1 MQSLGNEDW
10 GNSAA
15 TMRVLV
21 ADQEPEMLEAIAR
34 VFEVDVATSK
44 ATCIDLLRAN
54 HFDVI
59 VACERLSDGSGLEL
73 LSHVGQRW
81 PHVIRILAIEPERRA
96 MLRGRLGPF
105 KLFET
110 LSYPIDEQ
118 KLEAA
123 LERAAE
129 QIAANEAAEA
139 RHTPSSTG
147 ERPGIANPPTAR
159 PAPVGVVGNNT
170 PRSPEVTRSSNS
182 AAAAAPGGAARSP
195 STAGGQTGPAR
206 PLNTVGQTGPA
217 RSPNIAAGATSPA
230 RPANTGSATST
241 QAPFSNDPRAS
252 SAARPGQGA
261 SQDAARRLGERP
273 VPTASAPMPRNLPPS
288 SPASRAP
295 QGASFAGKPKPE
307 TGYPPLPSKGSKI
320 VPLGSPAAG
329 DYKILPHNY
338 DQVMPG
344 TLRNSRDDADQKKSS
359 LPEKAASLAAEALS
373 KVSRYIKPQSDAE
386 DDEPPSPR
394 KKR

>member
-34 VFEVDVATSK
+34 VFEVDVATTK

-54 HFDVI
+54 RFDVI
-59 VACERLSDGSGLEL
+59 VACERLGDGSGLEL

-81 PHVIRILAIEPERRA
+81 PHVIRILAIEPDRRA

-110 LSYPIDEQ
+110 LSYPIDER

-129 QIAANEAAEA
+129 QIAINEAAKA
-139 RHTPSSTG
+139 RNPAPPSVVD
-147 ERPGIANPPTAR
+147 RPGTTPPPAR
-159 PAPVGVVGNNT
+159 PAQAPATRPSPVGVV
-170 PRSPEVTRSSNS
+170 NS
-182 AAAAAPGGAARSP
+182 APRPTDAGRSFSNAAGANNAARSLGVGVGGP
-195 STAGGQTGPAR
+195 ADARRSPDGADRSTYASRATGAAPKDDARALGGRTTGPAFAPPPR
-206 PLNTVGQTGPA
+206 NVPPPS
-217 RSPNIAAGATSPA
+217 RGAT
-230 RPANTGSATST
+230 
-241 QAPFSNDPRAS
+241 
-252 SAARPGQGA
+252 
-261 SQDAARRLGERP
+261 
-273 VPTASAPMPRNLPPS
+273 
-288 SPASRAP
+288 AP
-295 QGASFAGKPKPE
+295 QGASFATKGKPE

-329 DYKILPHNY
+329 DYKILPHKY
-338 DQVMPG
+338 DQSMPG
-344 TLRNSRDDADQKKSS
+344 TLRGARDDQDSKKPS
-359 LPEKAASLAAEALS
+359 LQEKAASLAAEALS
-373 KVSRYIKPQSDAE
+373 KVSRYIKPGTDE
-386 DDEPPSPR
+386 EPEPPPPT

>member
-10 GNSAA
+10 GNTDA

-34 VFEVDVATSK
+34 VFEVDVATTK

-73 LSHVGQRW
+73 LSHIGQRW
-81 PHVIRILAIEPERRA
+81 PHVIRILAIEPDRRA

-139 RHTPSSTG
+139 RGSPASSAGQPAPSTP
-147 ERPGIANPPTAR
+147 PPTARPAPSAAAR
-159 PAPVGVVGNNT
+159 PAPVGVVQRETT
-170 PRSPEVTRSSNS
+170 PAASTPMSSNRPVS
-182 AAAAAPGGAARSP
+182 SNRPMSSNAP
-195 STAGGQTGPAR
+195 
-206 PLNTVGQTGPA
+206 
-217 RSPNIAAGATSPA
+217 TS
-230 RPANTGSATST
+230 ST
-241 QAPFSNDPRAS
+241 QARPKDDARRPEGRTAIPSSAPPPRNGALPPSQVTPPPSRAAS
-252 SAARPGQGA
+252 SASR
-261 SQDAARRLGERP
+261 SAA
-273 VPTASAPMPRNLPPS
+273 
-288 SPASRAP
+288 AP
-295 QGASFAGKPKPE
+295 QGASFAGKQKTE

-338 DQVMPG
+338 DTPMPG
-344 TLRNSRDDADQKKSS
+344 TLRGAREDDKKPS
-359 LPEKAASLAAEALS
+359 LQEKAASLAAGALS
-373 KVSRYIKPQSDAE
+373 AVSKYIKPQDAE
-386 DDEPPSPR
+386 RDPLDPTPK

>member
-1 MQSLGNEDW
+1 MGNDNW

-34 VFEVDVATSK
+34 VFEVDVATTK

-59 VACERLSDGSGLEL
+59 VACERLEDGSGLEL
-73 LSHVGQRW
+73 LSQVGQRW

-129 QIAANEAAEA
+129 QIAANEAAA
-139 RHTPSSTG
+139 RSSPARDGFADTASPA
-147 ERPGIANPPTAR
+147 RPATSAAR
-159 PAPVGVVGNNT
+159 PAPVGIVNG
-170 PRSPEVTRSSNS
+170 PRP
-182 AAAAAPGGAARSP
+182 AAAARPIDS
-195 STAGGQTGPAR
+195 R
-206 PLNTVGQTGPA
+206 PLSSSSGN
-217 RSPNIAAGATSPA
+217 NAGRTL
-230 RPANTGSATST
+230 G
-241 QAPFSNDPRAS
+241 AS
-252 SAARPGQGA
+252 S
-261 SQDAARRLGERP
+261 
-273 VPTASAPMPRNLPPS
+273 
-288 SPASRAP
+288 SRAP
-295 QGASFAGKPKPE
+295 DPRSAPDRMGRATYASPAAPASPRNEVRRPGDRIAGTAAPVRPAPSAQLPRNTLRASRNAGPAPAASFAGAPKPD
-307 TGYPPLPSKGSKI
+307 TGYPPLPSRRSKI

-329 DYKILPHNY
+329 EYRILPHKY
-338 DQVMPG
+338 DVPMPG
-344 TLRNSRDDADQKKSS
+344 TLRGAREDRDSKKAS

-373 KVSRYIKPQSDAE
+373 KVSRYIKPHGSELDP
-386 DDEPPSPR
+386 EPPRR
-394 KKR
+394 KRR

>member
-1 MQSLGNEDW
+1 MQSLGNEDR

-34 VFEVDVATSK
+34 VFEVDVATTK

-59 VACERLSDGSGLEL
+59 VACERLGDGSGLEL

-118 KLEAA
+118 KFEAA

-139 RHTPSSTG
+139 RDAPSTPS
-147 ERPGIANPPTAR
+147 ERPAPSNPPTAR
-159 PAPVGVVGNNT
+159 PAPSTSRPAPVSVASNSGART
-170 PRSPEVTRSSNS
+170 PDPARAPNSFGASTNPVRPTNS
-182 AAAAAPGGAARSP
+182 AA
-195 STAGGQTGPAR
+195 GP
-206 PLNTVGQTGPA
+206 
-217 RSPNIAAGATSPA
+217 TSPA
-230 RPANTGSATST
+230 RAAGGTAGNAGATRPAQATPPIDARQGNAARST
-241 QAPFSNDPRAS
+241 QN
-252 SAARPGQGA
+252 
-261 SQDAARRLGERP
+261 
-273 VPTASAPMPRNLPPS
+273 APMNDARA
-288 SPASRAP
+288 PASRMVPTPSAPLPRNVPPPSRAVSAP
-295 QGASFAGKPKPE
+295 QGASFAGKQKPAE

-329 DYKILPHNY
+329 DYKILKHNY
-338 DQVMPG
+338 DQSMPG
-344 TLRNSRDDADQKKSS
+344 TLRGSRDDADQKKTS

-373 KVSRYIKPQSDAE
+373 KVSRYIKPQSTDA
-386 DDEPPSPR
+386 DDDGSPPPR